1 MKRQHL
7 LLLLLLLLLA
17 GAIGYSILASPRQER
32 VAPAARAAQ
41 TQKPSAGVV
50 QDSGIRLRTDLL
62 DEAPRPF
69 AGVKRDLFY
78 GAEPVVA
85 VAVKKVVAPPPPVV
99 PVEPL
104 PPPPPPPPT
113 EQELMRIE
121 LGRFTFLGYLEK
133 EGRRTIFL
141 RAEGEP
147 FVVKL
152 GDRFGNKKQFLVVS
166 LAPTRMEVRAG
177 DDPQLYPIILVEQ
190 EALVPRLPAAG
201 ERPPD
206 ATPGAAQQ
214 PFPSAAPRPSRLG
227 GRAGFGARTPIQASQ
242 PSETATPEE
251 TMFETTPPP
260 EIPQPVENELPQPE
274 GQNDGNEE

>member
-1 MKRQHL
+1 M
-7 LLLLLLLLLA
+7 
-17 GAIGYSILASPRQER
+17 
-32 VAPAARAAQ
+32 
-41 TQKPSAGVV
+41 
-50 QDSGIRLRTDLL
+50 
-62 DEAPRPF
+62 
-69 AGVKRDLFY
+69 
-78 GAEPVVA
+78 
-85 VAVKKVVAPPPPVV
+85 
-99 PVEPL
+99 
-104 PPPPPPPPT
+104 
-113 EQELMRIE
+113 
-121 LGRFTFLGYLEK
+121 
-133 EGRRTIFL
+133 
-141 RAEGEP
+141 
-147 FVVKL
+147 VKL

-201 ERPPD
+201 ERLPD
-206 ATPGAAQQ
+206 ATPEAAQQ
-214 PFPSAAPRPSRLG
+214 PFPSVAPRPSRLG